1 MFKIVMLQDTDDGE
15 PESSSSSELQIK
27 APSLEDVGIL
37 EAPSWSVEGAF
48 DPNDIGKSMSQRL
61 CHWGPMLAIFLIV
74 TIGMSATIVFFHI
87 WPPLDSL
94 WGFINLIIFFTWN
107 YMSLTNFLQATR
119 FGGGFVKLGWKPEDP
134 ALHKKLQYC
143 PLCEGHKAPRSH
155 HCARCNRCVLK
166 MDHHCPWLNNCVG
179 HRNHAL
185 FIKFCF
191 FSIMGCFH
199 AASFL
204 IKNVVV
210 TIYLL
215 YYADKTT
222 RILPQDLPIT
232 DIQTMIAALTGATLS
247 LGVCVAVIP
256 LLYIQLWSVYH
267 NMTYIEDY
275 IVSKAEAR
283 RHYEKFPFVY
293 PYNLGWRRNVREVLA
308 NGTFPKGNGIWW
320 PIRADCSQFTFSEEQ
335 IAQKEVKSRHA
346 RIRTIAISYNGGKF
360 LDLLRL
366 GCYPFICQPL
376 TDGRRVKVKA
386 GEKWAIT
393 RGSKFWVYAKKVEK
407 QSYVDAEGTVQY
419 AFVGTDHLA
428 RGWFPRI
435 CLEVAKTE

>member
-1 MFKIVMLQDTDDGE
+1 MSQDTDDGE
-15 PESSSSSELQIK
+15 PESTSSSEIEVK
-27 APSLEDVGIL
+27 APLLEDVGVL
-37 EAPSWSVEGAF
+37 EAPQWSVEGAF

-61 CHWGPMLAIFLIV
+61 CHWGPLLAVFLIA
-74 TIGMSATIVFFHI
+74 TIGMSTTIVFFHI
-87 WPPLDSL
+87 WPPLDSVM
-94 WGFINLIIFFTWN
+94 GFLNLLVFFIWN

-119 FGGGFVKLGWKPEDP
+119 FGGGFVKLGWTPEDP
-134 ALHKKLQYC
+134 AIHKKLQYC

-185 FIKFCF
+185 FVKFCF
-191 FSIMGCFH
+191 FSILGCFH
-199 AASFL
+199 STVFL
-204 IKNVVV
+204 IKSLIL
-210 TIYLL
+210 TIYML

-222 RILPQDLPIT
+222 RVLPQDLPIT

-275 IVSKAEAR
+275 IV
-283 RHYEKFPFVY
+283 
-293 PYNLGWRRNVREVLA
+293 LA

-320 PIRADCSQFTFSEEQ
+320 PIRADCTQFTFSEEQ
-335 IAQKEVKSRHA
+335 IAQKQVKSRHA
-346 RIRTIAISYNGGKF
+346 RIRTIAISYNGGIF
-360 LDLLRL
+360 LGSLRL
-366 GCYPFICQPL
+366 GWYPFFCQPL
-376 TDGRRVKVKA
+376 TDGRRVEVKA

-407 QSYVDAEGTVQY
+407 QSYVDSNGTVQY
-419 AFVGTDHLA
+419 EFVGTDHMA
-428 RGWFPRI
+428 RGWFPRA
-435 CLEVAKTE
+435 CLEVSKTE